1 MATSSA
7 RPVLASQAE
16 NARRSIGEAERLVES
31 SWRVHRERAM
41 NRESIIP
48 SKHSRADR
56 RWVRWKARPA
66 SPRMKAEEKAK
77 WVGVIRRGW
86 TLTTSF

>member
-1 MATSSA
+1 M
-7 RPVLASQAE
+7 LASHAE

-31 SWRVHRERAM
+31 SCKVHRERAM

-48 SKHSRADR
+48 SRHSRAER
-56 RWVRWKARPA
+56 RWVRWNAKPA
-66 SPRMKAEEKAK
+66 NPRMKAAEKAK
-77 WVGVIRRGW
+77 WVGVIRRRW